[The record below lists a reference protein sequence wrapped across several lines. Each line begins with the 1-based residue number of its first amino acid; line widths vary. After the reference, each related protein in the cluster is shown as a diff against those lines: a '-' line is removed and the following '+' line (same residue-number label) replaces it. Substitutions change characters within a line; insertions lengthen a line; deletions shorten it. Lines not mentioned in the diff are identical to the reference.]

1 MTTTHELARAI
12 DPRKKPC
19 FSPNLHKWVKHWV
32 KDYPENM
39 LPEVWLKNDG
49 IQLLYIGRQ
58 TREENEIQACGFV
71 GVRLNSVLRNGVSAN
86 KERGWFTNLGPGNM
100 THVADFWDRYLQI
113 GRCAID
119 AEHRQF
125 FIGDEGRYVMHG
137 KIRTCTW
144 CGAQHKLRIEK
155 KVTTRLIEHYD
166 PITPK
171 EAA

>member
-1 MTTTHELARAI
+1 MTTNKELARATH
-12 DPRKKPC
+12 PSKKPS
-19 FSPNLHKWVKHWV
+19 FSPNLHRFLKKWAKTS
-32 KDYPENM
+32 PSQCS
-39 LPEVWLKNDG
+39 PEVWTDSEGTKWIGHMDPIAAPG
-49 IQLLYIGRQ
+49 QLS
-58 TREENEIQACGFV
+58 GFI
-71 GVRLNSVLRNGVSAN
+71 GVRLMRVLCDGAVAYHH
-86 KERGWFTNLGPGNM
+86 RGWWSSLGPGNM
-100 THVADFWDRYLQI
+100 THVTDFWDRYLQI

-119 AEHRQF
+119 TVHRQSY
-125 FIGDEGRYVMHG
+125 IGDEGRYILTG